1 MGCQLTATI
10 LTRNEA
16 HNIGACL
23 ASLSGLAD
31 EIIVLD
37 SGSTDATRTIAR
49 EGGATVIEDDGPW
62 PGFGPQKARALE
74 HATGEWVLSIDADE
88 RVTPELKA
96 DILQAIASGAHAVYA
111 LPRRSQFCGRFI
123 DHAGW
128 YPDYV
133 VRLFRRGSA
142 HFSADLV
149 HEKLLFDGA
158 CGRLAHPLLHYSYRD
173 YSDVLRKIESYS
185 SAGARQAF
193 AAGKRTS
200 PGSALVHGAWAF
212 FRTYVLRRG
221 FLDGSQG
228 FGVACMNAQ
237 ASYYKY
243 MKLWHLSQTNAG
255 NAGAHPR

>member
-1 MGCQLTATI
+1 MPVKLTATI

-16 HNIGACL
+16 HNIGDCI
-23 ASLSGLAD
+23 ASLQGLAD

-37 SGSTDATRTIAR
+37 SGSGDATRTLAR
-49 EGGATVIEDDGPW
+49 ARGATVIEDDGPW
-62 PGFGPQKARALE
+62 PGFGPQKARALD

-96 DILQAIASGAHAVYA
+96 EIEQTIVNGAHDVYA

-128 YPDYV
+128 YPDHV
-133 VRLFRRGSA
+133 VRLFRRGRA
-142 HFSADLV
+142 RFSDDLV
-149 HEKLLFDGA
+149 HEKLLFDGEA
-158 CGRLAHPLLHYSYRD
+158 ARLTHPLLHYSYRD

-185 SAGARQAF
+185 TAGARQAF
-193 AAGKRTS
+193 AAGRRAT
-200 PGSALVHGAWAF
+200 PWSAFVHGAWAF

-221 FLDGSQG
+221 LLDGAQG

-243 MKLWHLSQTNAG
+243 MKLWQLRTRAG
-255 NAGAHPR
+255 GKNPQG